1 MIPTTCAL
9 YCRVSTLKQADK
21 FSVPTQLQ
29 RGLSFITSQKWEVKV
44 YQEAES
50 GSTIEDR
57 SRFEELLK
65 DIDGGIIQK
74 VWVIESSRLSRN
86 LDDAIK
92 IQRIF
97 SKCNVE
103 LYVNDVLTP
112 FDSAEKLLSYHIQS
126 AVSEYERSKTIERS
140 IRGKSEWQD
149 TGNMAFKIYG
159 YSYRYAEN
167 GKKIWF
173 IDEKEAETIRLIY
186 KLFTGRG
193 GSLNS
198 IVKYLNLASIKTKTG
213 KVWRREQIRHILNQS
228 IYIGLSWT
236 TKGKAIPSKVY
247 PRIIDDKVFY
257 KVQGIIK
264 QKKGKIPRRRIF
276 QMKLKE
282 KNDICANSK

>member
-1 MIPTTCAL
+1 MIPITCAL

-29 RGLSFITSQKWEVKV
+29 RGLSFITSKKWEVKV

-65 DIDGGIIQK
+65 DIGNDLIQK

-97 SKCNVE
+97 SKHNVE
-103 LYVNDVLTP
+103 LYVNDVPTP

-149 TGNMAFKIYG
+149 TGNMALANIYG

-167 GKKIWF
+167 GKKEWF
-173 IDEKEAETIRLIY
+173 IDEEEARVIQLIY
-186 KLFTGRG
+186 KLYCKEAH
-193 GSLNS
+193 SYNS
-198 IVKYLNLASIKTKTG
+198 IMKYLNSKNIKTKTG
-213 KVWRREQIRHILNQS
+213 KEWRRTQIQHMLTQS
-228 IYIGLSWT
+228 VYIGLSWT
-236 TKGKAIPSKVY
+236 TEGKTIPSKVY
-247 PRIIDDKVFY
+247 PPLIEAALFN
-257 KVQGIIK
+257 KVQKKVQRIRK
-264 QKKGKIPRRRIF
+264 QNNLRVKK
-276 QMKLKE
+276 
-282 KNDICANSK
+282 A

>member
-1 MIPTTCAL
+1 MIPITCAL

-29 RGLSFITSQKWEVKV
+29 RGLSFITSNKWEVKV

-97 SKCNVE
+97 SKRNVE

-140 IRGKSEWQD
+140 IRGKTEWQD
-149 TGNMAFKIYG
+149 TGNMALANIFG
-159 YSYRYAEN
+159 YSYRYMEN
-167 GKKIWF
+167 GKKEWF
-173 IDEKEAETIRLIY
+173 VHDGEAAVVQLIFN
-186 KLFTGRG
+186 LFTKKGN
-193 GSLNS
+193 SFNS
-198 IVKYLNLASIKTKTG
+198 IMEYLNLAKIRTKTG
-213 KVWRREQIRHILNQS
+213 KVWKREQIRHILSQS

-247 PRIIDDKVFY
+247 PRILDDKVFY
-257 KVQGIIK
+257 KAQAIIK
-264 QKKGKIPRRRIF
+264 KRNKVVKCIDPGEGLALPG
-276 QMKLKE
+276 
-282 KNDICANSK
+282 A

>member
-1 MIPTTCAL
+1 MIPITCAL

-50 GSTIEDR
+50 GFTIEDR
-57 SRFEELLK
+57 SKFEELLS
-65 DIDGGIIQK
+65 DIESGSIQK

-86 LDDAIK
+86 LDDAIR
-92 IQRIF
+92 IQRLF
-97 SKCNVE
+97 SKSNIE

-149 TGNMAFKIYG
+149 TGNMALANIFG

-173 IDEKEAETIRLIY
+173 IDEKEAETIRLIF
-186 KLFTGRG
+186 KLFTRRG

-213 KVWRREQIRHILNQS
+213 KVWRREQIRHMLDQS

-247 PRIIDDKVFY
+247 PRILDDKVFY
-257 KVQGIIK
+257 KAQNIIK
-264 QKKGKIPRRRIF
+264 RNRIKKSFIPT
-276 QMKLKE
+276 
-282 KNDICANSK
+282 